1 MNAACR
7 LAAISTLALL
17 GACASKDNLV
27 VVVPEDNGHIGAVQV
42 ESGGSTTLL
51 TGAYAALGAGSG
63 SGHMKP
69 VQVASTEVGQIF
81 GTALSAQPIP
91 PKTYTLYF
99 ISDSDDLT
107 PASKEAFEQ
116 VFGEIARRKAAE
128 LAVTGFTDTLGDPIY
143 NDQLS
148 LKRAEAVRELFVARG
163 LKAEDIVAAGRGE
176 RDLLIP
182 TGPQKSEPRNR
193 RVEITVR

>member
-1 MNAACR
+1 MTNASR
-7 LAAISTLALL
+7 LAALCALSLL
-17 GACASKDNLV
+17 GACASKANLV
-27 VVVPEDNGHIGAVQV
+27 VVIPEENGHIGAVQV

-51 TGAYAALGAGSG
+51 TGAYAALGGGSG
-63 SGHMKP
+63 SSHMKP
-69 VQVASTEVGQIF
+69 VQLASTEVRQIF

-99 ISDSDDLT
+99 INDSEDLR
-107 PASKEAFEQ
+107 PDSKLAFEQ

-128 LAVTGFTDTLGDPIY
+128 LVVTGFTDTMGDPGY

-148 LKRAEAVRELFVARG
+148 LKRAKVVRDLFIARG
-163 LKAEDIVAAGRGE
+163 LKGEDIVAAGRGE

-182 TGPQKSEPRNR
+182 TPDHKAEPGNR

>member
-1 MNAACR
+1 MTSR
-7 LAAISTLALL
+7 LAALSSLALL
-17 GACASKDNLV
+17 AACASKANLV
-27 VVVPEDNGHIGAVQV
+27 VVIPEDNGHIGAVQV

-51 TGAYAALGAGSG
+51 TGAYAALGGGSG
-63 SGHMKP
+63 GMKP
-69 VQVASTEVGQIF
+69 VQVASGEVGQIF

-107 PASKEAFEQ
+107 PDSKQAFEE
-116 VFGEIARRKAAE
+116 VFNEIARRKAAE
-128 LAVTGFTDTLGDPIY
+128 LAVTGYTDTLGDPTY

-148 LKRAEAVRELFVARG
+148 LKRAKAVRELFIARG
-163 LKAEDIVAAGRGE
+163 LKGEDIVAAGRGE

-182 TGPQKSEPRNR
+182 TADQKSEPRNR

>member
-1 MNAACR
+1 MIPASR
-7 LAAISTLALL
+7 LVAISALALL

-27 VVVPEDNGHIGAVQV
+27 VVIPEENGHIGAVQV

-51 TGAYAALGAGSG
+51 TGAYAALGAGAG
-63 SGHMKP
+63 SSHMKP
-69 VQVASTEVGQIF
+69 VEVASTEVGQIF
-81 GTALSAQPIP
+81 GNALSAQPIA

-99 ISDSDDLT
+99 INDSDDLT

-128 LAVTGFTDTLGDPIY
+128 LAVTGFTDTMGDATY

-148 LKRAEAVRELFVARG
+148 LQRAKAVRGLFVARG
-163 LKAEDIVAAGRGE
+163 LKLEDIVAAGRGE
-176 RDLLIP
+176 RELLIP
-182 TGPQKSEPRNR
+182 TGDEKSEPRNR

>member
-1 MNAACR
+1 MTYASR
-7 LAAISTLALL
+7 LVAMCALALV
-17 GACASKDNLV
+17 GGCASKANLV
-27 VVVPEDNGHIGAVQV
+27 VVIPEENGHIGAVQV

-51 TGAYAALGAGSG
+51 TGAYAALGGGSG
-63 SGHMKP
+63 AGRLKP
-69 VQVASTEVGQIF
+69 VEVASNEVGQIF

-99 ISDSDDLT
+99 INDSDDLT
-107 PASKEAFEQ
+107 PDSKQAFEQ

-128 LAVTGFTDTLGDPIY
+128 LAVTGFTDTMGDPNY

-148 LKRAEAVRELFVARG
+148 LKRAKAVRGLFIARG
-163 LKAEDIVAAGRGE
+163 LKPEDIIAAGRGE

-182 TGPQKSEPRNR
+182 TGDQRSEPRNR

>member
-1 MNAACR
+1 MIARR
-7 LAAISTLALL
+7 LAALSALTLL
-17 GACASKDNLV
+17 GACAAKDNLV
-27 VVVPEDNGHIGAVQV
+27 VVIPEDNGHIGAVQV

-63 SGHMKP
+63 GGHMKP
-69 VQVASTEVGQIF
+69 VAVASAEVGQIF
-81 GTALSAQPIP
+81 GTALAAQPIP

-107 PASKEAFEQ
+107 PASTQAFEE

-128 LAVTGFTDTLGDPIY
+128 LAVTGFTDTLGDPTY

-148 LKRAEAVRELFVARG
+148 LKRAKAVRELFVARG

-182 TGPQKSEPRNR
+182 TPDQKSEPRNR